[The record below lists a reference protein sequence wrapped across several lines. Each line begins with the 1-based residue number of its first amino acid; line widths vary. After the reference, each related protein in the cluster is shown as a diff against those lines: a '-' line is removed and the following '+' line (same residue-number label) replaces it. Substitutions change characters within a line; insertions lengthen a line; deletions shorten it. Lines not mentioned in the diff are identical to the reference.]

1 VTYTISPDGFTPK
14 PCQKRFKGELKI
26 FEYYR
31 SDFFNNILK
40 SLASSGNVFLHDN
53 CARIHDHSDIINHV
67 KHTCLE
73 DLGVNFGRENSPNTL
88 KHLSRSV
95 IIKNTR
101 AHDWVDGFLN
111 YSIPVSLQNYLLFLD
126 I

>member
-1 VTYTISPDGFTPK
+1 MLPPGLFQPK
-14 PCQKRFKGELKI
+14 ECQIRFKGELKLDGHCR
-26 FEYYR
+26 E
-31 SDFFNNILK
+31 DFFNNILK